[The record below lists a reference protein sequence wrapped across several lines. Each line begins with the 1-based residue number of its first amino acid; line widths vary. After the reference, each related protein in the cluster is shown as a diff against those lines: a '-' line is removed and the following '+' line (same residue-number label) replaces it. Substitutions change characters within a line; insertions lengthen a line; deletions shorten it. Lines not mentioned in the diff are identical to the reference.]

1 MSARQQS
8 WVFGYV
14 DYRKSA
20 FEICRGILTHCPS
33 KSTHPFAA
41 FFRESSFYLQS
52 ITAALPGPPLRSMVI
67 SSWHAARSS
76 QFSRRDKMMKRTHG
90 GPKLAEIT
98 SLTDLQTNPSK
109 APPNPTCSRP
119 CNGARLSFPQGD
131 YLKTTILAC
140 TVAAAMGGL
149 FAYQDSA
156 APTEREPVAM
166 ERASMD
172 GWLKGDSAPTLSAA
186 DPDITLFHVMTQHR
200 LDGVAAVKALYE
212 PYAGRPLFE
221 SYQIENPKVQ
231 TAGDVAILS
240 YQLATQNGG
249 TTRRWNATEVY
260 QKKKAGWRVIHS
272 HFSTTAG
279 TPQ

>member
-1 MSARQQS
+1 
-8 WVFGYV
+8 
-14 DYRKSA
+14 
-20 FEICRGILTHCPS
+20 
-33 KSTHPFAA
+33 
-41 FFRESSFYLQS
+41 
-52 ITAALPGPPLRSMVI
+52 
-67 SSWHAARSS
+67 
-76 QFSRRDKMMKRTHG
+76 
-90 GPKLAEIT
+90 
-98 SLTDLQTNPSK
+98 
-109 APPNPTCSRP
+109 
-119 CNGARLSFPQGD
+119 
-131 YLKTTILAC
+131 LKTTILAC